1 MKTITHLLSSVM
13 FGLVV
18 FFGLASLVPNFAIA
32 SDNADRYGHQ
42 KVVYHI
48 NYDDAKKQFGALRN
62 IQNHINAVGA
72 ENMDIH
78 VVLHGDGLSLLLKP
92 ESLKKVPKFKSAN
105 AVDKITQRVDRLK
118 LQGVHFNVCAN
129 TLKGRNVNLEEDLY
143 DAAKDDVVPS
153 GVAELAHLQGQGF
166 TYIRP

>member
-1 MKTITHLLSSVM
+1 MKTIFQLFTIT
-13 FGLVV
+13 
-18 FFGLASLVPNFAIA
+18 FFGFISLLANTALA
-32 SDNADRYGHQ
+32 SDNSTKYGHQ

-48 NYDDAKKQFGALRN
+48 NYDDAKKQFSTLRN

-72 ENMDIH
+72 ENIEVR
-78 VVLHGDGLSLLLKP
+78 VVMHGDGLSLLLKP
-92 ESLKKVPKFKSAN
+92 DALKNVPKFKSAN

-129 TLKGRNVNLEEDLY
+129 TLKGRNVNLEKDLY
-143 DAAKDDVVPS
+143 DASNDDIVPS

-166 TYIRP
+166 IYLRP